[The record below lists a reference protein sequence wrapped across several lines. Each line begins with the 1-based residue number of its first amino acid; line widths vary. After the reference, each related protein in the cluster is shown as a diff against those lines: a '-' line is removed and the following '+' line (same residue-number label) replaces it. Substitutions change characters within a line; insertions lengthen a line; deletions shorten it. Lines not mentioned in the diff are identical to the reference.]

1 MDAIFSSE
9 QGKASTSKRL
19 TKDKNDSRE
28 ENKERKLRFRHLTGE
43 MLENIVGW
51 VKNKNC
57 FKGNTKKLLSKFME
71 HFLLGKL
78 PFRSKYER
86 NKNKKAKITNT
97 IPSLVTSV

>member
-43 MLENIVGW
+43 MLENIVG
-51 VKNKNC
+51 
-57 FKGNTKKLLSKFME
+57 
-71 HFLLGKL
+71 
-78 PFRSKYER
+78 
-86 NKNKKAKITNT
+86 
-97 IPSLVTSV
+97 